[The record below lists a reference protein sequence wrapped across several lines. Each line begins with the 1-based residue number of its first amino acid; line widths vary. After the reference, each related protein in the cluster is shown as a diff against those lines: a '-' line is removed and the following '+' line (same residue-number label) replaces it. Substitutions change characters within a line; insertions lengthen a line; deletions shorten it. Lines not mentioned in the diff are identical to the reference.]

1 MSAMRPIDRTNR
13 RTHPRNV
20 SVRYR
25 GSNGMAPTHHDART
39 AVPLPGPRGKTT
51 VMTLSVLSGLPLIS
65 PLGAASAAL
74 AAAPWVT
81 APLVLAA
88 RLRST
93 PRLDD
98 IDAAATTAAP
108 TPRVSIVLPAR
119 NEAVHIAA
127 CIRSIRASTWP
138 DLELVVVDD
147 HSTDGTGALALEAAA
162 GDPRVKIVNAPDL
175 PAGWFGKQWACQS
188 GAAHATGSLLLFTDA
203 DTRHA
208 PDLVGRMVRMRE
220 RRGAELLSVAGHQ
233 EMGTVWERAVQPSV
247 YTLILT
253 RYGGAD
259 AIERATNPRDVVA
272 NGQCFMMS
280 RRVYDAI
287 GGHEPVRGYVV
298 EDVMMAQTIQKRGD
312 RVSLALGIGQLSTR
326 MYDGLGSLMKGWGKN
341 MYAGGRHAMWWG
353 AIGQRLYPLF
363 LLAFPLAVLMP
374 FVALTWCAV
383 AMATG
388 GAVGM
393 GLLLWSALTS
403 AAILTLFAL
412 ANRLNGDP
420 IRRALLAPLGGA
432 IVLAICVVAIT
443 RGNNVRWTD
452 RGYVSQ

>member
-1 MSAMRPIDRTNR
+1 M
-13 RTHPRNV
+13 
-20 SVRYR
+20 
-25 GSNGMAPTHHDART
+25 G
-39 AVPLPGPRGKTT
+39 
-51 VMTLSVLSGLPLIS
+51 MTLSELSGVLSVS
-65 PLGAASAAL
+65 PLEAAWAAL
-74 AAAPWVT
+74 AAAPWVA
-81 APLVLAA
+81 APLVLAG
-88 RLRST
+88 RLRRT
-93 PRLDD
+93 PRLDE
-98 IDAAATTAAP
+98 IDSAATTAVP

-147 HSTDGTGALALEAAA
+147 HSTDGTGALAREAAA
-162 GDPRVKIVNAPDL
+162 GDPRVTIVNAPDL

-247 YTLILT
+247 FTLILT

-259 AIERATNPRDVVA
+259 TIEQATNPRDVVA
-272 NGQCFMMS
+272 NGQCFMLS

-287 GGHEPVRGYVV
+287 GGHEPVRGFVV
-298 EDVMMAQTIQKRGD
+298 EDVMMAQTIRARGD

-374 FVALTWCAV
+374 FVALVWCAV
-383 AMATG
+383 AVATG
-388 GAVGM
+388 GAVIGAVGA
-393 GLLLWSALTS
+393 GLLLWSAATS
-403 AAILTLFAL
+403 AAILTSFAL

-420 IRRALLAPLGGA
+420 IRRALFAPLGGA
-432 IVLAICVVAIT
+432 IVLAICVSAIA
-443 RGNNVRWTD
+443 RGNNVRWKD

>member
-1 MSAMRPIDRTNR
+1 MM
-13 RTHPRNV
+13 
-20 SVRYR
+20 
-25 GSNGMAPTHHDART
+25 
-39 AVPLPGPRGKTT
+39 
-51 VMTLSVLSGLPLIS
+51 LSVFSGLPLIS

-98 IDAAATTAAP
+98 IDPAATIAAP

-147 HSTDGTGALALEAAA
+147 HSTDGTGALAHEAAA
-162 GDPRVKIVNAPDL
+162 GDPRVKIVDAPDL

-188 GAAHATGSLLLFTDA
+188 GAAHATGSLLLLTDA

-247 YTLILT
+247 FTLILT

-287 GGHEPVRGYVV
+287 GGHEAVRGYVA
-298 EDVMMAQTIQKRGD
+298 EDVMMAQAIQARGD

-341 MYAGGRHAMWWG
+341 MYACGRHAMWWG
-353 AIGQRLYPLF
+353 AIGQRLYLLF
-363 LLAFPLAVLMP
+363 LLSFPLGVLMP
-374 FVALTWCAV
+374 FVALVWCAV

-388 GAVGM
+388 GAVIGAVSAA
-393 GLLLWSALTS
+393 LLLWSALTS
-403 AAILTLFAL
+403 AAILVSFAL
-412 ANRLNGDP
+412 ANWLNGDP

-432 IVLAICVVAIT
+432 IVLAICVSAIA
-443 RGNNVRWTD
+443 RGNNVRWKD
-452 RGYVSQ
+452 RGYVSK

>member
-1 MSAMRPIDRTNR
+1 
-13 RTHPRNV
+13 
-20 SVRYR
+20 
-25 GSNGMAPTHHDART
+25 
-39 AVPLPGPRGKTT
+39 
-51 VMTLSVLSGLPLIS
+51 MTLSALSGLPLMS
-65 PLGAASAAL
+65 PLSAASAAL

-81 APLVLAA
+81 APLVLTA

-98 IDAAATTAAP
+98 IDAAATIAAP

-138 DLELVVVDD
+138 DLELVVMDD
-147 HSTDGTGALALEAAA
+147 HSTDGTGALAREAAA

-247 YTLILT
+247 FTLILT
-253 RYGGAD
+253 RYGGAA

-287 GGHEPVRGYVV
+287 GGHEAVRGYVA
-298 EDVMMAQTIQKRGD
+298 EDVMMAQAIQARGD

-363 LLAFPLAVLMP
+363 LLSFPLAVLMP
-374 FVALTWCAV
+374 FVALTWCIV
-383 AMATG
+383 ALLTG
-388 GAVGM
+388 GAVIGAVSAA
-393 GLLLWSALTS
+393 LLLWSALTS
-403 AAILTLFAL
+403 AAILTSFAL
-412 ANRLNGDP
+412 ANWLNGDP
-420 IRRALLAPLGGA
+420 IRRAILAPLGGA
-432 IVLAICVVAIT
+432 IVLAICVSAIA
-443 RGNNVRWTD
+443 RGNNVRWKD
-452 RGYVSQ
+452 RGYVSK

>member
-1 MSAMRPIDRTNR
+1 MLSLFPGLTPMSLQGAL
-13 RTHPRNV
+13 
-20 SVRYR
+20 S
-25 GSNGMAPTHHDART
+25 
-39 AVPLPGPRGKTT
+39 AV
-51 VMTLSVLSGLPLIS
+51 
-65 PLGAASAAL
+65 A
-74 AAAPWVT
+74 AAAPWVG

-88 RLRST
+88 RLKTT

-98 IDAAATTAAP
+98 IDVAATIAEP
-108 TPRVSIVLPAR
+108 VPRVSIVLPAR

-138 DLELVVVDD
+138 DLELIVVDD
-147 HSTDGTGALALEAAA
+147 HSTDGTGALARAAA
-162 GDPRVKIVNAPDL
+162 ADDARVKVVDAPDL

-247 YTLILT
+247 FTLILT
-253 RYGGAD
+253 RYGGAE
-259 AIERATNPRDVVA
+259 AMERATHPRDVVA
-272 NGQCFMMS
+272 NGQCFMLS

-287 GGHEPVRGYVV
+287 GGHEPVRGFVV
-298 EDVMMAQTIQKRGD
+298 EDVMMAQTIQARGD
-312 RVSLALGIGQLSTR
+312 RVSLALGIAQLSTR

-353 AIGQRLYPLF
+353 AVGKWLYPLF
-363 LLAFPLAVLMP
+363 LLAFPLGVLMP
-374 FVALTWCAV
+374 FLALAWCLIALAAGAAASTAV
-383 AMATG
+383 
-388 GAVGM
+388 
-393 GLLLWSALTS
+393 LLWSAASTAAVLS
-403 AAILTLFAL
+403 AFAA

-432 IVLAICVVAIT
+432 IVLAICVSALA
-443 RGNNVRWTD
+443 RGKHVRWKD
-452 RGYVSQ
+452 RAYVSQ

>member
-1 MSAMRPIDRTNR
+1 
-13 RTHPRNV
+13 
-20 SVRYR
+20 
-25 GSNGMAPTHHDART
+25 
-39 AVPLPGPRGKTT
+39 
-51 VMTLSVLSGLPLIS
+51 MTLSLFSGLPLIS

-81 APLVLAA
+81 TPLVLAA

-98 IDAAATTAAP
+98 IDAAATIAAP

-147 HSTDGTGALALEAAA
+147 HSTDGTGALAREAAA

-188 GAAHATGSLLLFTDA
+188 GAANATGSLLLFTDA

-247 YTLILT
+247 YTLILA

-259 AIERATNPRDVVA
+259 AIERATSPRDVVA

-280 RRVYDAI
+280 RHVYDAI

-298 EDVMMAQTIQKRGD
+298 EDVMMAQAIQARGD
-312 RVSLALGIGQLSTR
+312 RVSLTLGIGQLSTR

-363 LLAFPLAVLMP
+363 LLSFPLAVLMP
-374 FVALTWCAV
+374 FVALTWCIV
-383 AMATG
+383 ALVTG
-388 GAVGM
+388 GAVSAA
-393 GLLLWSALTS
+393 LLMWSAATS
-403 AAILTLFAL
+403 AAILTSFAL

-432 IVLAICVVAIT
+432 IVLAICVSAIA
-443 RGNNVRWTD
+443 RGNNVRWKD

>member
-1 MSAMRPIDRTNR
+1 
-13 RTHPRNV
+13 
-20 SVRYR
+20 
-25 GSNGMAPTHHDART
+25 
-39 AVPLPGPRGKTT
+39 
-51 VMTLSVLSGLPLIS
+51 MTLSVLSGLPLIS

-74 AAAPWVT
+74 AAAPWVI

-108 TPRVSIVLPAR
+108 TPRVSVVLPAR

-147 HSTDGTGALALEAAA
+147 HSTDGTGALAREAAA

-247 YTLILT
+247 FTLILT

-259 AIERATNPRDVVA
+259 AMERASNPRDVVA
-272 NGQCFMMS
+272 NGQCFMLS

-287 GGHEPVRGYVV
+287 GGHEPVRGFVA
-298 EDVMMAQTIQKRGD
+298 EDVMMAQTIQARGD
-312 RVSLALGIGQLSTR
+312 RVSLAIGIRQLSTR
-326 MYDGLGSLMKGWGKN
+326 MYDGLDSLMKGWGKN

-353 AIGQRLYPLF
+353 AVGQRLYPLF
-363 LLAFPLAVLMP
+363 LLSFPLGVLMP
-374 FVALTWCAV
+374 FVALTWCVV
-383 AMATG
+383 AMLLG
-388 GAVGM
+388 GPVSTA
-393 GLLLWSALTS
+393 LLLWSAATS
-403 AAILTLFAL
+403 AAILLSFAA

-432 IVLAICVVAIT
+432 IVLAICVSAIA
-443 RGNNVRWTD
+443 RGNNVRWKD

>member
-1 MSAMRPIDRTNR
+1 
-13 RTHPRNV
+13 
-20 SVRYR
+20 
-25 GSNGMAPTHHDART
+25 
-39 AVPLPGPRGKTT
+39 
-51 VMTLSVLSGLPLIS
+51 MTLSALWGLPLMS
-65 PLGAASAAL
+65 PLSAASAAL

-88 RLRST
+88 RFRST

-98 IDAAATTAAP
+98 IDAAATVAAP

-138 DLELVVVDD
+138 DLELVLVDD
-147 HSTDGTGALALEAAA
+147 HSTDGTRALAREAAA

-247 YTLILT
+247 FTLILT

-287 GGHEPVRGYVV
+287 GGHEAVRGYVA
-298 EDVMMAQTIQKRGD
+298 EDVMMAQAIQARGD

-353 AIGQRLYPLF
+353 AIGQQLYPL
-363 LLAFPLAVLMP
+363 LLLSFPLGVLMP
-374 FVALTWCAV
+374 FVALVWCAV

-388 GAVGM
+388 GTVIGAVSAA
-393 GLLLWSALTS
+393 LLLWSALTS
-403 AAILTLFAL
+403 AAILVSFAL

-432 IVLAICVVAIT
+432 IVLAICVSAIA
-443 RGNNVRWTD
+443 RGNNVRWKD
-452 RGYVSQ
+452 RGYVSK

>member
-1 MSAMRPIDRTNR
+1 MVPTRHETRGTLPLSEPSGEFVSIMS
-13 RTHPRNV
+13 
-20 SVRYR
+20 SF
-25 GSNGMAPTHHDART
+25 
-39 AVPLPGPRGKTT
+39 L
-51 VMTLSVLSGLPLIS
+51 LGLPSIS
-65 PLGAASAAL
+65 LLGAASAAL
-74 AAAPWVT
+74 AAAPWMA
-81 APLVLAA
+81 APLVLAR
-88 RLRST
+88 RLQST
-93 PRLDD
+93 PSLDD
-98 IDAAATTAAP
+98 IDVAGITAAP

-138 DLELVVVDD
+138 DLELIVVDD
-147 HSTDGTGALALEAAA
+147 HSTDGTGDLAREAAA
-162 GDPRVKIVNAPDL
+162 GDPRVTIVNAPDL

-188 GAAHATGSLLLFTDA
+188 GAVHATGSLLLFTDA

-247 YTLILT
+247 FTLILT

-259 AIERATNPRDVVA
+259 AIERATKPRDVVA

-298 EDVMMAQTIQKRGD
+298 EDVMMAQAIQARGD

-326 MYDGLGSLMKGWGKN
+326 MYDGLESLMKGWGKN

-363 LLAFPLAVLMP
+363 LLAFPLGVLMP
-374 FVALTWCAV
+374 FVALTWCV
-383 AMATG
+383 FATLLG
-388 GAVGM
+388 GAVST
-393 GLLLWSALTS
+393 GLLLWSAAAS
-403 AAILTLFAL
+403 AAILTSFAA

-432 IVLAICVVAIT
+432 IVLAICVLAIA
-443 RGNNVRWTD
+443 RGNNVRWKD

>member
-1 MSAMRPIDRTNR
+1 
-13 RTHPRNV
+13 
-20 SVRYR
+20 
-25 GSNGMAPTHHDART
+25 MAPGRHDART
-39 AVPLPGPRGKTT
+39 AVPLTDPRGE
-51 VMTLSVLSGLPLIS
+51 VAPMMLSALSGLPSIS
-65 PLGAASAAL
+65 PLGAAWAAL
-74 AAAPWVT
+74 AAAPWVA
-81 APLVLAA
+81 APLVLAG

-147 HSTDGTGALALEAAA
+147 HSTDGTGALAREAAA

-247 YTLILT
+247 FTLILT

-259 AIERATNPRDVVA
+259 AMERATNPRDVVA
-272 NGQCFMMS
+272 NGQCFMLS

-287 GGHEPVRGYVV
+287 GGHEPVRGFVA
-298 EDVMMAQTIQKRGD
+298 EDVMMAQTIQARGD

-326 MYDGLGSLMKGWGKN
+326 MYDGLDSLMKGWGKN

-353 AIGQRLYPLF
+353 AVGQRLYPLF
-363 LLAFPLAVLMP
+363 LLSFPLGVLMP
-374 FVALTWCAV
+374 FVALAWCLA

-388 GAVGM
+388 GAVIGAVSTA
-393 GLLLWSALTS
+393 LLLWSAVSS
-403 AAILTLFAL
+403 AAILLSFAA

-432 IVLAICVVAIT
+432 IVLAICLSAIA
-443 RGNNVRWTD
+443 RGNNVRWKD

>member
-1 MSAMRPIDRTNR
+1 M
-13 RTHPRNV
+13 
-20 SVRYR
+20 
-25 GSNGMAPTHHDART
+25 
-39 AVPLPGPRGKTT
+39 
-51 VMTLSVLSGLPLIS
+51 LSVFSGLPLIS

-81 APLVLAA
+81 APLVLDA

-98 IDAAATTAAP
+98 IDPAATIAAP

-147 HSTDGTGALALEAAA
+147 HSTDGTGALAHEAAA

-188 GAAHATGSLLLFTDA
+188 GAAHATGSLLLLTDA

-247 YTLILT
+247 FTLILT

-287 GGHEPVRGYVV
+287 GGHEAVRGYVA
-298 EDVMMAQTIQKRGD
+298 EDVMMAQAIQARGD

-363 LLAFPLAVLMP
+363 LLSFPLGVLMP
-374 FVALTWCAV
+374 FVALVWCAV

-388 GAVGM
+388 GAVIGAVSAA
-393 GLLLWSALTS
+393 LLLWSALTS
-403 AAILTLFAL
+403 AAILTSFAL
-412 ANRLNGDP
+412 ANWLNGDP

-432 IVLAICVVAIT
+432 IVLAICVSAIA
-443 RGNNVRWTD
+443 RGNNVRWKD
-452 RGYVSQ
+452 RGYVSK

>member
-1 MSAMRPIDRTNR
+1 
-13 RTHPRNV
+13 
-20 SVRYR
+20 
-25 GSNGMAPTHHDART
+25 
-39 AVPLPGPRGKTT
+39 
-51 VMTLSVLSGLPLIS
+51 MTLSVLSGLPWMS

-74 AAAPWVT
+74 AAVPWVT

-88 RLRST
+88 RFRST

-98 IDAAATTAAP
+98 IDAAATVAAP

-147 HSTDGTGALALEAAA
+147 HSTDGTGALAREAAA
-162 GDPRVKIVNAPDL
+162 GDPRVKIVDAPDL

-247 YTLILT
+247 FTLILT

-287 GGHEPVRGYVV
+287 GGHEAVRGYVA
-298 EDVMMAQTIQKRGD
+298 EDVMMAQAIQARGD

-353 AIGQRLYPLF
+353 AIGQRL
-363 LLAFPLAVLMP
+363 FPLLLLSFPLTVLMP
-374 FVALTWCAV
+374 FVALAWCAV

-388 GAVGM
+388 GAVSAA
-393 GLLLWSALTS
+393 LLLWSALTS
-403 AAILTLFAL
+403 AAILVSFAL

-432 IVLAICVVAIT
+432 IVLAICVSAIA
-443 RGNNVRWTD
+443 RGNNVRWKD
-452 RGYVSQ
+452 RGYVSK